1 MANKTERDSRGEQV
15 LGLITH
21 EIALQRFNAAGT
33 LVIADTLD
41 RVLLGWHRETDAT
54 GQEIA
59 GGWGNPAGSKKD
71 EETAWQTALRETGEE
86 FGIPHSESPSN
97 EPLIM
102 VVYEGEP
109 ITLETLDIGV
119 CYPIIIDSS
128 SLRPEQMKPTTE
140 VAKFQWF
147 DIPSLN
153 HLTEVFTEHDA
164 LWGGC
169 WTEMVLRRWV
179 DSSQSKK
186 CNLALFPGMITF
198 SRFSSGRWLTSYE
211 RVKLNH

>member
-54 GQEIA
+54 GQVIA

-71 EETAWQTALRETGEE
+71 EETAWQTALRETREE

-109 ITLETLDIGV
+109 ITLETFDIGV

-140 VAKFQWF
+140 VAEFEWF

-164 LWGGC
+164 FWGGC